1 MLTLYSMK
9 NCPYCELMK
18 SMLDETHHSY
28 EIVDIT
34 EDKGSLVWI
43 RDKGH
48 KTVPQLYLN
57 DIHINQKTDTREYTS
72 GELNDIISDVLDQQ
86 DWPWRDSGIEHGM

>member
-1 MLTLYSMK
+1 
-9 NCPYCELMK
+9 MK
-18 SMLDETHHSY
+18 SMLDKTTHEY
-28 EIVDIT
+28 MVIDVT
-34 EDKGSLVWI
+34 EDKGALTYI
-43 RDKGH
+43 RDNGH

-86 DWPWRDSGIEHGM
+86 DWPWRDSGIEHEM